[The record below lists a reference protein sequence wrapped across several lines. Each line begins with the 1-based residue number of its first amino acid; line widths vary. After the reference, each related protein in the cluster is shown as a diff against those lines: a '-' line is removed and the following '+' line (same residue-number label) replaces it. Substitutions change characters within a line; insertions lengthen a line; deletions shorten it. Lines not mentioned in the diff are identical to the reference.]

1 MKVRQGR
8 PTIAEI
14 DRSALR
20 WNLGQVQRRVKNGV
34 PLMAVVKADAY
45 GHGIAEVARVLEKE
59 GVKAFGVAT
68 VEEGVAIRDAGV
80 VHPEVLVL
88 GGFVT
93 DQVEPIFHHRL
104 TPVVCDLEMAT
115 ILAQRLRGSMR
126 ALPVHI
132 KADTGLGRLGVPL
145 AQMPVFLDEMRRIER
160 LKIVGL
166 CSHLGSAVDLAT
178 PWIERQVQAFIR
190 AGELCAIHGSPV
202 RLRHLANS
210 AATLGRPD
218 LHFEMVRPGIALYGL
233 LPNGGSDAAIELR
246 PAMRLRTRVLQ
257 LRRLPPGSG
266 IGYDQTFV
274 TERDS
279 LIATL
284 PIGYDDGYSR
294 ALSNRG
300 RVIVRGQFAPVVGRV
315 SMDLTLV
322 DVTDIQGVQ
331 LDDRV
336 TLLGSDGDRKMSA
349 DELGAAAG
357 TISYEITCG
366 ISNRVPRIY
375 LDETAL

>member
-20 WNLGQVQRRVKNGV
+20 WNLGQAQRRVKNGV

-104 TPVVCDLEMAT
+104 TPVVCDLEMAKT
-115 ILAQRLRGSMR
+115 LAQRLRGSMR

-145 AQMPVFLDEMRRIER
+145 AQMPVFLDEMRKIER

-166 CSHLGSAVDLAT
+166 CSHLGSAVELAT

-210 AATLGRPD
+210 VATLGRPD

-233 LPNGGSDAAIELR
+233 LPNGGSDPSIELR

-284 PIGYDDGYSR
+284 PIGYADGYAR

-300 RVIVRGQFAPVVGRV
+300 EVLVRGHRARVVGRI
-315 SMDLTLV
+315 SMDLTMIEVTEVPGVALGDEVVLWGKQGDGEIRV
-322 DVTDIQGVQ
+322 DEV
-331 LDDRV
+331 
-336 TLLGSDGDRKMSA
+336 
-349 DELGAAAG
+349 AAWAE
-357 TISYEITCG
+357 TISYELLTTVGRRIP
-366 ISNRVPRIY
+366 RVY
-375 LDETAL
+375 VN

>member
-20 WNLGQVQRRVKNGV
+20 WNLGQVQRRVKNGL

-68 VEEGVAIRDAGV
+68 VEEGVAIRDGGV

-104 TPVVCDLEMAT
+104 TPVVCDLEMAK

-126 ALPVHI
+126 ALPVHV

-145 AQMPVFLDEMRRIER
+145 GQMPVFLDEMRKIER

-178 PWIERQVQAFIR
+178 PWVERQVQAFIR

-210 AATLGRPD
+210 LATLTRPD
-218 LHFEMVRPGIALYGL
+218 LHFEMVRPGLALYGL
-233 LPNGGSDAAIELR
+233 LPNGGSDPAIELR

-257 LRRLPPGSG
+257 LRRLPPGYG
-266 IGYDQTFV
+266 VGYDQTFV

-284 PIGYDDGYSR
+284 PIGYADGYAR

-300 RVIVRGQFAPVVGRV
+300 EVLVRGRRARVVGRI
-315 SMDLTLV
+315 SMDLTMI
-322 DVTDIQGVQ
+322 DVTEVPGV
-331 LDDRV
+331 
-336 TLLGSDGDRKMSA
+336 
-349 DELGAAAG
+349 ELGDEVVLWGKQGEGEIRVDEVAAWAE
-357 TISYEITCG
+357 TISYELLTTVGRRIP
-366 ISNRVPRIY
+366 RVY
-375 LDETAL
+375 VN

>member
-1 MKVRQGR
+1 
-8 PTIAEI
+8 
-14 DRSALR
+14 
-20 WNLGQVQRRVKNGV
+20 VQRRVKNGV

-104 TPVVCDLEMAT
+104 TPVVCDLEMAK

-145 AQMPVFLDEMRRIER
+145 AQMPVFLDEMRKIER

-178 PWIERQVQAFIR
+178 PWIERQIQAFIR

-233 LPNGGSDAAIELR
+233 LPNGGSDPAI
-246 PAMRLRTRVLQ
+246 
-257 LRRLPPGSG
+257 
-266 IGYDQTFV
+266 
-274 TERDS
+274 
-279 LIATL
+279 
-284 PIGYDDGYSR
+284 
-294 ALSNRG
+294 
-300 RVIVRGQFAPVVGRV
+300 
-315 SMDLTLV
+315 
-322 DVTDIQGVQ
+322 
-331 LDDRV
+331 
-336 TLLGSDGDRKMSA
+336 
-349 DELGAAAG
+349 
-357 TISYEITCG
+357 
-366 ISNRVPRIY
+366 
-375 LDETAL
+375 